1 MDEYEYTADGIF
13 RRIIPPLCPI
23 CRTRKNHNG
32 YNTYVKK
39 GLGSIKIGRYI
50 CLYCEEPCEED
61 GSFWID
67 LKEKFFYSLAEFYQL
82 LRSHHLSFIGI
93 SEIMDF
99 IFPRGKDTIYKAFN
113 SSVGRAEIP
122 TINDIVIVHYD
133 EQHPKSGRSQKYRLT
148 LLDHITG
155 QPIADELCDSKDG
168 KTILSFLERNLDP
181 NRPIFIITDLDRGY
195 PAIFKEFF
203 GKNLILQ
210 FCLLHLNKLIVKD
223 FPRNTTIEQELIKYR
238 LLNIFYNRD
247 KEIEFLSELV
257 EEEKMMKQDKM
268 IYLKWLKK
276 KKALFKKVH

>member
-1 MDEYEYTADGIF
+1 MD
-13 RRIIPPLCPI
+13 
-23 CRTRKNHNG
+23 
-32 YNTYVKK
+32 
-39 GLGSIKIGRYI
+39 
-50 CLYCEEPCEED
+50 
-61 GSFWID
+61 W
-67 LKEKFFYSLAEFYQL
+67 
-82 LRSHHLSFIGI
+82 
-93 SEIMDF
+93 
-99 IFPRGKDTIYKAFN
+99 IFPRGKDTICKAFN
-113 SSVGRAEIP
+113 SSVGRAKIP

-247 KEIEFLSELV
+247 RETEFLSELV
-257 EEEKMMKQDKM
+257 EEERIMKQKDRKE
-268 IYLKWLKK
+268 YLGWLKK
-276 KKALFKKVH
+276 EKRSFRKHDLEPGRIMHGALYSRSY